1 MKSYVEIPIAYAGPA
16 IKLDL
21 RDDDL
26 VKYGWTGMVK
36 YLLDKLVFNLYRLHD
51 ESRIVIEK
59 NSITFIWNK
68 EALYKIDNSITSLLI
83 SYLHT
88 RLDDLNLGVNTDI
101 KVELK
106 DERIYIKISIDE
118 LSDREALLGLL
129 RLKSITLTLEELK
142 NWFMS
147 CYGINNLNHTFYSCT
162 NLSSISFP
170 FLSSFSS
177 KNHKK
182 VM

>member
-1 MKSYVEIPIAYAGPA
+1 MKSYVEIPIAYAGPT

-21 RDDDL
+21 RDGDL

-59 NSITFIWNK
+59 NLITFIWNK

-83 SYLHT
+83 SYLQM
-88 RLDDLNLGVNTDI
+88 RLDDLNLGVDTNI
-101 KVELK
+101 SVKLE
-106 DERIYIKISIDE
+106 DERIYIMISFSEDTDE
-118 LSDREALLGLL
+118 EALLGLL
-129 RLKSITLTLEELK
+129 RLKGITLTLEELK

-147 CYGINNLNHTFYSCT
+147 CYGINNLNYTFYSCT

-170 FLSSFSS
+170 FLSSFSG

-182 VM
+182 VT